1 VATLTPSQISD
12 PEPGSGG
19 RGKGAST
26 ARGPKARG
34 PRTDIAP
41 TPGRAVAL
49 WLRAVLDRPMTSY
62 HLVLGSVALLLVV
75 GLMMVLSA
83 SSVNAYLTTGDSYY
97 YVKRQ
102 VIFLVIG
109 VVGAV
114 VIMKLPVTTLRWI
127 SWVGLGLATL
137 LLVLTYTPL
146 GLDINGNRNWLSTGV
161 SSFAIQPAEFAKLA
175 LVLWGAD
182 VLARKQKLLDRPF
195 HLLVP
200 FLPVSGLIIALVV
213 FQGDAGTAVVLAGI
227 VAGVLWIV
235 GAPMRVLA
243 ALGALG
249 FVGVF
254 GLFVTSPVRMR
265 RLAAYLDPS
274 VNVNGINDQAQAG
287 MFAIAS
293 GGWWGMGLGASRQK
307 WGSLPEAHT
316 DFIFAVLGEEFGLF
330 GSLVVLALVG
340 LLGYAGFRIASRSDD
355 PFSRYAAGGVTT
367 WFVVQALFNLAVVLR
382 LLPIAGVPLPLVS
395 YGGSALIGN
404 LLAVGV
410 LLSCAR
416 REPAARSL
424 LAARH
429 SGHRPRMTVTTG
441 AGSGR
446 GTRRSRSRA

>member
-1 VATLTPSQISD
+1 MATLTPT
-12 PEPGSGG
+12 
-19 RGKGAST
+19 R
-26 ARGPKARG
+26 RPKA
-34 PRTDIAP
+34 DIAP

-75 GLMMVLSA
+75 GVMMVLSA

-97 YVKRQ
+97 YDKRQ
-102 VIFLVIG
+102 LMFLAIG
-109 VVGAV
+109 AAGAV
-114 VIMKLPVTTLRWI
+114 VIMKLPLATLRWV
-127 SWVGLGLATL
+127 SWVGMGLAVL

-146 GLDINGNRNWLSTGV
+146 GMTINGNRNWLSTGV
-161 SSFAIQPAEFAKLA
+161 AGFGIQPAEFAKLA

-182 VLARKQKLLDRPF
+182 VLARKQQLLDRPF

-200 FLPVSGLIIALVV
+200 FLPVSGLVIALVV

-243 ALGALG
+243 SLAALG
-249 FVGVF
+249 FLGVV

-265 RLAAYLDPS
+265 RLAAFLDPT
-274 VNVNGINDQAQAG
+274 VNDNGINDQAQAG

-340 LLGYAGFRIASRSDD
+340 LLGYAGFRIAARSDD
-355 PFSRYAAGGVTT
+355 PFLRYAAGGVTT

-410 LLSCAR
+410 LLACAR
-416 REPAARSL
+416 HEPAARAL
-424 LAARH
+424 LAARR
-429 SGHRPRMTVTTG
+429 GGDRPRMTVTTG
-441 AGSGR
+441 AGTGR
-446 GTRRSRSRA
+446 RTRRSRSAG

>member
-1 VATLTPSQISD
+1 MATLTPSDVKD
-12 PEPGSGG
+12 PGPRPGG
-19 RGKGAST
+19 RGRGS
-26 ARGPKARG
+26 ARAGSRKDRT
-34 PRTDIAP
+34 TDIAP
-41 TPGRAVAL
+41 TSSRAVAL
-49 WLRAVLDRPMTSY
+49 WLRSVLDRPLTSY

-102 VIFLVIG
+102 LIFLGIG

-114 VIMKLPVTTLRWI
+114 VIMRMPVATLRWV
-127 SWVGLGLATL
+127 SWVGMGLAVL

-146 GLDINGNRNWLSTGV
+146 GMTINGNRNWLSTGV
-161 SSFAIQPAEFAKLA
+161 AGFGIQPAEFAKLA
-175 LVLWGAD
+175 MVVWGAD
-182 VLARKQKLLDRPF
+182 VMARKQKLLDRPF

-200 FLPVSGLIIALVV
+200 FLPGALVVIALVV
-213 FQGDAGTAVVLAGI
+213 FQGDAGTAVVLGGI
-227 VAGVLWIV
+227 VAGMLWIV
-235 GAPMRVLA
+235 GAPVRVL
-243 ALGALG
+243 LGLGGLG
-249 FVGVF
+249 FLGVV

-330 GSLVVLALVG
+330 GSLVVLALIG

-367 WFVVQALFNLAVVLR
+367 WFVAQALFNLAVVLR

-410 LLSCAR
+410 LLGCAR
-416 REPAARSL
+416 REPAARALIS
-424 LAARH
+424 ARR
-429 SGHRPRMTVTTG
+429 SGDRPRVTVTTG
-441 AGSGR
+441 TTGS
-446 GTRRSRSRA
+446 RRTRSRA